1 MTPPSPVQLCT
12 YHVQETRSGAG
23 AADSVWGWT
32 HKELIQR
39 TEGGKQGSAAGHHG
53 VWAGR
58 GRCGATQEPAE
69 ALQPQQG
76 VYILI
81 PGIHKGDT
89 KHQVD

>member
-1 MTPPSPVQLCT
+1 MDSLQDLQVVGLGVRTRLVAALGQAGTTGTRLALMTPPSPVQLCT

-53 VWAGR
+53 V
-58 GRCGATQEPAE
+58 
-69 ALQPQQG
+69 
-76 VYILI
+76 
-81 PGIHKGDT
+81 
-89 KHQVD
+89 